1 MTSDERELEKQ
12 GIGEQTTA
20 GQPHMPPLVDGPD
33 MAETVRL
40 LEKVSRLPAV
50 RMEKVQQMRAL
61 IAEGKFETPERINE
75 TVQRLMD
82 ELGL

>member
-12 GIGEQTTA
+12 GVGEQTT
-20 GQPHMPPLVDGPD
+20 GGEPQMPPLVDGPD

-40 LEKVSRLPAV
+40 LEKISRLPAV
-50 RMEKVQQMRAL
+50 RMEKVQRMKEL
-61 IAEGKFETPERINE
+61 IAEGNLETPERLQE
-75 TVQRLMD
+75 TAKRLMD